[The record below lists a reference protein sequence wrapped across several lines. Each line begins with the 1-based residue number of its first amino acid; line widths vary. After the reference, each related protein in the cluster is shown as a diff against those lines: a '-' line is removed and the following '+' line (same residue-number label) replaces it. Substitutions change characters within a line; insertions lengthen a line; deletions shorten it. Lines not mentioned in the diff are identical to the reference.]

1 MALWLV
7 GEILVMLLMV
17 LLTVLLKTR
26 CRCRTGFLP
35 VGGCELR
42 RSPWGSRKTG
52 PLRRMRFVGGPP
64 FVHQDCNLQLS
75 NLAKPV
81 HPEVPRHREAL
92 PVRAPP
98 LRSATTAVN
107 GTLRLQLPELRLQLP
122 KLRLHL
128 PKLRL
133 RLQLPKLRL
142 HLACCGLPDEP
153 LHSKRRP
160 ATRPA
165 YYTDLDVAMSIRAIG
180 ATRLRQQS
188 PKNRRLPQPLPIR
201 CYCSLLSEDQRNKK
215 HTESRYGFEPK
226 SYENKNACV
235 HVC

>member
-1 MALWLV
+1 
-7 GEILVMLLMV
+7 
-17 LLTVLLKTR
+17 
-26 CRCRTGFLP
+26 
-35 VGGCELR
+35 
-42 RSPWGSRKTG
+42 
-52 PLRRMRFVGGPP
+52 MRFVGGPP

-107 GTLRLQLPELRLQLP
+107 GTLRLQLP
-122 KLRLHL
+122 
-128 PKLRL
+128 
-133 RLQLPKLRL
+133 KLRL
-142 HLACCGLPDEP
+142 HLACCGLPDE

-160 ATRPA
+160 ATRPT

-215 HTESRYGFEPK
+215 HTESRGRARTRK
-226 SYENKNACV
+226 LRIRTQKLRKQKRMCARVLMRLRASVCV
-235 HVC
+235 CGRTRVCVCLRVFILIMISN